1 MGRAKQDWNAMA
13 NGNGV
18 VSDQDIFHY
27 EADDALAFSDTE
39 RISSTVEPL
48 EERGEGLRQA

>member
-1 MGRAKQDWNAMA
+1 MA

-18 VSDQDIFHY
+18 VSYQDVFHY

-48 EERGEGLRQA
+48 QERGEGLRQA